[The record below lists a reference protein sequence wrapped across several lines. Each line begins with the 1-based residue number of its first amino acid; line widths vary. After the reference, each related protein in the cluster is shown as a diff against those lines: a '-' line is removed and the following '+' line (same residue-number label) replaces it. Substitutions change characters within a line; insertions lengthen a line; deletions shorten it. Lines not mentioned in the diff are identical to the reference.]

1 MQTFKEYYS
10 ASKPSV
16 ELTRKHNL
24 LDTIQIALDVA
35 GFEPTIGT
43 SADAINVMI
52 SSLRAAAAKEP
63 DERKKHLINAG
74 ISVISLIPFADIIK
88 FIKLRH
94 LNKPITRA
102 AIRGARASL
111 SYAKSAKQ
119 RDTKHN
125 GSS

>member
-1 MQTFKEYYS
+1 
-10 ASKPSV
+10 
-16 ELTRKHNL
+16 
-24 LDTIQIALDVA
+24 
-35 GFEPTIGT
+35 
-43 SADAINVMI
+43 MI